1 MSWEIKDNEGVVKAK
16 VNALEYNDEW
26 MGQTSVTVTVESP
39 EPIDFAI
46 GNYLVYR
53 GERFE
58 INYDP
63 GKIKSAPRYAK
74 GDAF

>member
-39 EPIDFAI
+39 EPIDFAV
-46 GNYLVYR
+46 GNYLVHR
-53 GERFE
+53 RE
-58 INYDP
+58 N
-63 GKIKSAPRYAK
+63 KQIK
-74 GDAF
+74 